1 MCLHRCFVL
10 LQLLVREPYGVVQSF
25 SKVIQP
31 SLLELGY
38 GVSSCSSS
46 SAAIST
52 ALLQSCVSAAG
63 RGVRREAPA
72 AAAAHA
78 CTLV

>member
-1 MCLHRCFVL
+1 LIPYSCHTLAHSPSRCHGTLL

-38 GVSSCSSS
+38 GVGASSS
-46 SAAIST
+46 SS
-52 ALLQSCVSAAG
+52 SK
-63 RGVRREAPA
+63 E
-72 AAAAHA
+72 
-78 CTLV
+78 